1 MKRFSLSDWCFRK
14 MCSELEHRKSDGR
27 IPTPTAGE
35 PLIKPENSLFSFAV
49 FGDPQVSNYMFARES
64 CFYAACRDFHT
75 LSAKLDALVLV
86 GDLTENGLLCEY
98 RMTAKI
104 LNEVSGKINRF
115 ILTTGNH
122 DIRLRPF
129 RKQQKRFR
137 DFVQSVQN
145 GLVPESGRYWHA
157 CDFDVCRFLVMGADT
172 GSFEGA
178 YLSRRQLDWL
188 DHELSRTEKQGKIAF
203 VLNHQP
209 LKKTH
214 GLPEVW
220 QSRDKRRGSVGNQSD
235 ALRAVFEK
243 HKNVFFLTGHLHQ
256 GVCQNSF
263 QDYGAY
269 KCLSVPTVG
278 AGNHGSYGEDSQG
291 YVVHI
296 FRDRV
301 EFHAR
306 LFGQSKYV
314 PEHIPNAHFSI
325 SLRSNN

>member
-1 MKRFSLSDWCFRK
+1 MKKFSPSDFCFRK
-14 MCSELEHRKSDGR
+14 MCSELERRKNNGR
-27 IPTPTAGE
+27 IPLPAVDE
-35 PLIKPENSLFSFAV
+35 PIEKPSGSLFSFAV

-64 CFYAACRDFHT
+64 CFYAACCDFC
-75 LSAKLDALVLV
+75 SMQKELDALVMV
-86 GDLTENGLLCEY
+86 GDLTENGMKCEY
-98 RMTAKI
+98 RMVAKI
-104 LNEVSGKINRF
+104 LNELSDKIGHF

-129 RKQQKRFR
+129 QKQQKRFR
-137 DFVQSVQN
+137 TFVQSVQN
-145 GLVPESGRYWHA
+145 GLPPQDGKYWYA
-157 CDFDVCRFLVMGADT
+157 CDFDACRFLVMGADT

-178 YLSRRQLDWL
+178 YLSKKQLNWL
-188 DHELSRTEKQGKIAF
+188 DSELSQTEAQGKIAF

-214 GLPEVW
+214 GLPQVW
-220 QSRDKRRGSVGNQSD
+220 QSHDNRRGSVGNQSD
-235 ALRAVFEK
+235 ALRAVFNK

-256 GVCQNSF
+256 GVCENSF
-263 QDYGAY
+263 EDYGAY

-291 YVVHI
+291 YVVHV

-306 LFGQSKYV
+306 LFGQGRNV
-314 PEHIPNAHFSI
+314 PKNIANAHI
-325 SLRSNN
+325 SVALK